1 MKKPQVANLAQAYTL
16 DQLTVAA
23 GELCHAEGDALRCV
37 ACGHRCLLGEGK
49 RGICKV
55 RFNRFG
61 ELQVPWGYIAGLQS
75 DPVEKKP
82 FFHVYPGSDALTFGM
97 LGCDLHC
104 AYCQNWV
111 SSQALRDYSANA
123 PPRLVSPEQ
132 LVGIALREGSRLV
145 VSSYNEPLITAEW
158 AVAVFRQANAAG
170 LTCAF
175 VSNGNATP
183 EVLDFLR
190 PWIKAYKVD
199 LKGFDDRHYRTLG
212 CPLENVTGGIRMLH
226 ERGIWVEVVT
236 LVVPGFNDSEAELR
250 DAARF
255 LASVSRDIP
264 WHVTGFHKDYKM
276 TDPPDTD
283 ARKLVRAAEIG
294 REEGL
299 RFVYAGNRPGQ
310 VGAWENTTCPGCGL
324 TLIERFGFLVRSYAI
339 TPEGRCPGCRAVIP
353 GIWPASAAEVRT
365 GDLSIYRERLP
376 RAVR

>member
-1 MKKPQVANLAQAYTL
+1 MEVEEEHNYL
-16 DQLTVAA
+16 
-23 GELCHAEGDALRCV
+23 
-37 ACGHRCLLGEGK
+37 
-49 RGICKV
+49 
-55 RFNRFG
+55 
-61 ELQVPWGYIAGLQS
+61 AGLFL
-75 DPVEKKP
+75 VKN
-82 FFHVYPGSDALTFGM
+82 
-97 LGCDLHC
+97 
-104 AYCQNWV
+104 CQNWQT
-111 SSQALRDYSANA
+111 SQALRDYSANTL
-123 PPRLVSPEQ
+123 PRLVSPEQ

-183 EVLDFLR
+183 EVLDYLR

-212 CPLENVTGGIRMLH
+212 CPLENVANGIRMVH
-226 ERGIWVEVVT
+226 ERGIWIEVVT
-236 LVVPGFNDSEAELR
+236 LVVPGFNDSESELR

-264 WHVTGFHKDYKM
+264 WHVTGFHKDYRM
-276 TDPPDTD
+276 TDPPDTE

-310 VGAWENTTCPGCGL
+310 VGAWENTTCPDCGL
-324 TLIERFGFLVRSYAI
+324 TLIERFGFLVRSYAL
-339 TPEGRCPGCRAVIP
+339 TPEGRCPGCQAVIP
-353 GIWPASAAEVRT
+353 GVWPGSAAEVRT
-365 GDLSIYRERLP
+365 GDLSMYRERLP